1 MAQPT
6 NTFDTYDSVGE
17 REDLSDVIYSI
28 SPTDTPFISSA
39 AKTKATAV
47 LHEWQTDALAA
58 AATNNAV
65 IEGDEATLDAV
76 SATTRLSNSSQIMDK
91 TVVITGT
98 QESVDKAGRASEL
111 AYQIAK
117 KAKELK
123 RDMEATITGN
133 QAEVAGNSTT
143 ARKFGSL
150 GAWIETNDDL
160 GASGSS
166 GGAGNT
172 ARTDGTQRA
181 FTEASLKSV
190 IKSVWNEGGD
200 PSMIMVGP
208 FNKQKLSGFTGNSTR
223 FDAGADA
230 TLYTSVDVYASDFGQ
245 LQVVPNRFSRDR
257 DAYVLDMNY
266 FAIAFLRDFSMHELA
281 KTGDSEKRQL
291 LVELKISPGRSLP
304 TSNFAAPSLVR
315 GLNLKLKRSPL

>member
-47 LHEWQTDALAA
+47 LHEWQTDSLAA
-58 AATNNAV
+58 AVTNNAV

-76 SATTRLSNSSQIMDK
+76 SPTSRLSNSSQIMDK

-98 QESVDKAGRASEL
+98 QEAVDKAGRASEL

-123 RDMEATITGN
+123 RDMEATVTGN
-133 QAEVAGNSTT
+133 QAEVTGNAST
-143 ARKFGSL
+143 ARKLGSL
-150 GAWIETNDDL
+150 GAWVATNDDL
-160 GASGSS
+160 SSAGSPAS

-172 ARTDGTQRA
+172 ARTDGTQRV

-190 IKSVWNEGGD
+190 IKSVWNAGGD

-266 FAIAFLRDFSMHELA
+266 WAIAFLRDFTMHELS

-291 LVELKISPGRSLP
+291 LVEATLESRNEAASGMVADLT
-304 TSNFAAPSLVR
+304 TS
-315 GLNLKLKRSPL
+315 

>member
-6 NTFDTYDSVGE
+6 NTFDTYDSIGE
-17 REDLSDVIYSI
+17 REDLSDVIYNI
-28 SPTDTPFISSA
+28 SPTDTPFLSSA

-47 LHEWQTDALAA
+47 LHEWQTDSLASA
-58 AATNNAV
+58 VTNNQV
-65 IEGDEATLDAV
+65 IEGDEATLDAIT
-76 SATTRLSNSSQIMDK
+76 ATTRLSNSCQIMDK
-91 TVVITGT
+91 TIVITGT
-98 QESVDKAGRASEL
+98 QEAVDKAGRASEI

-123 RDMEATITGN
+123 RDLEASLTSN
-133 QAEVAGNSTT
+133 NAEVTGSATAARVAGGLRSWV
-143 ARKFGSL
+143 A
-150 GAWIETNDDL
+150 TNDVM
-160 GASGSS
+160 GTSGTS

-172 ARTDGTQRA
+172 AAGNGTQRA
-181 FTEASLKSV
+181 FTETLLKSV
-190 IKSVWNEGGD
+190 IKSVWNAGGN
-200 PSMIMVGP
+200 PTMIMVGP

-257 DAYVLDMNY
+257 EAWVLDMDY
-266 FAIAFLRDFSMHELA
+266 WGVAFLRDFTMHELS

-291 LVELKISPGRSLP
+291 LLEATLESRNEAASGCVADIT
-304 TSNFAAPSLVR
+304 TS
-315 GLNLKLKRSPL
+315 

>member
-17 REDLSDVIYSI
+17 REDLSDVIYNI
-28 SPTDTPFISSA
+28 SPTDTPFLSSA
-39 AKTKATAV
+39 AKTSSSAV

-58 AATNNAV
+58 ASTSNAV

-76 SATTRLSNSSQIMDK
+76 TATTRLSNSCQIMDK

-98 QESVDKAGRASEL
+98 QEAVDKAGRASEL

-123 RDMEATITGN
+123 RDMEAQITTN
-133 QAEVAGNSTT
+133 NAEVTGSAT
-143 ARKFGSL
+143 AAREMGSL
-150 GAWIETNDDL
+150 GAWVATNDVM
-160 GASGSS
+160 GTSGTSGSV
-166 GGAGNT
+166 GNT

-181 FTEASLKSV
+181 FTEDLLKSV
-190 IKSVWNEGGD
+190 IKSVWDEGGD
-200 PSMIMVGP
+200 PTMIMVGP

-266 FAIAFLRDFSMHELA
+266 WGIAFLRDFSMHELS

-291 LVELKISPGRSLP
+291 LVEATLESRNEAASGLVADLT
-304 TSNFAAPSLVR
+304 TS
-315 GLNLKLKRSPL
+315 

>member
-6 NTFDTYDSVGE
+6 NTFDTYDSIGE
-17 REDLSDVIYSI
+17 REDLSDVIYNI
-28 SPTDTPFISSA
+28 SPTDTPFLSSA

-47 LHEWQTDALAA
+47 LHEWQTDSLAA
-58 AATNNAV
+58 AVTSNQV
-65 IEGDEATLDAV
+65 IEGDEATIDAIT
-76 SATTRLSNSSQIMDK
+76 ATTRLSNSCQIMDK
-91 TVVITGT
+91 TILITGT
-98 QESVDKAGRASEL
+98 QEAVDKAGRASEI

-123 RDMEATITGN
+123 RDLEASLTSN
-133 QAEVAGNSTT
+133 NAEVTGSATAARVAGGLRSWV
-143 ARKFGSL
+143 A
-150 GAWIETNDDL
+150 TNDVM
-160 GASGSS
+160 GTSGTS

-172 ARTDGTQRA
+172 AATNGTQRA
-181 FTEASLKSV
+181 FTETLLKSV
-190 IKSVWNEGGD
+190 IKSVWNAGGN
-200 PSMIMVGP
+200 PTMIMVGP

-257 DAYVLDMNY
+257 EAWVLDMDY
-266 FAIAFLRDFSMHELA
+266 WGVAFLRDFTMHELS

-291 LVELKISPGRSLP
+291 LLEATLESRNEAASGCVADIT
-304 TSNFAAPSLVR
+304 TS
-315 GLNLKLKRSPL
+315 

>member
-6 NTFDTYDSVGE
+6 NTFDTYDSIGE
-17 REDLSDVIYSI
+17 REDLSDVIYNI
-28 SPTDTPFISSA
+28 SPTDTPFLSSA
-39 AKTKATAV
+39 GKTKSTAV

-58 AATNNAV
+58 ASTSNAV

-76 SATTRLSNSSQIMDK
+76 TATTRLSNSCQIMDK

-98 QESVDKAGRASEL
+98 QEAVDKAGRASEL

-123 RDMEATITGN
+123 RDMEAQITTN
-133 QAEVAGNSTT
+133 NAEVTGSAT
-143 ARKFGSL
+143 AAREMGSL
-150 GAWIETNDDL
+150 GAWVATNDVM
-160 GASGSS
+160 GTSGTSGSV
-166 GGAGNT
+166 GNT

-181 FTEASLKSV
+181 FTEDLLKSV

-200 PSMIMVGP
+200 PTMIMVGP

-257 DAYVLDMNY
+257 DCYVLDMNY
-266 FAIAFLRDFSMHELA
+266 WGIAFLRDFSMHELS

-291 LVELKISPGRSLP
+291 LVEATLESRNEAASGLVADLT
-304 TSNFAAPSLVR
+304 TS
-315 GLNLKLKRSPL
+315 

>member
-28 SPTDTPFISSA
+28 SPTDTPFLSSA
-39 AKTKATAV
+39 AKTQATAV
-47 LHEWQTDALAA
+47 LHEWQTDSLAA

-65 IEGDEATLDAV
+65 IEGDEATLDA
-76 SATTRLSNSSQIMDK
+76 STATTRLSNSTQIMDK

-117 KAKELK
+117 RAKELK

-133 QAEVAGNSTT
+133 IAEVGGNSTT
-143 ARKFGSL
+143 ARKMGTLGS
-150 GAWIETNDDL
+150 WVTTNDDL
-160 GASGSS
+160 ASDGASGA
-166 GGAGNT
+166 GAGN
-172 ARTDGTQRA
+172 AAHTDGTQRA
-181 FTEASLKSV
+181 FTESQLKSV
-190 IKSVWNEGGD
+190 IKSVWNAGGD
-200 PSMIMVGP
+200 PSMVMVGP

-257 DAYVLDMNY
+257 DAYVLDMEY
-266 FAIAFLRDFSMHELA
+266 WGIAFLRDFSMHELA

-291 LVELKISPGRSLP
+291 LVEATLESR
-304 TSNFAAPSLVR
+304 NEAAS
-315 GLNLKLKRSPL
+315 GLIADLTTA

>member
-47 LHEWQTDALAA
+47 LHEWQTDALASA
-58 AATNNAV
+58 STSNAV

-76 SATTRLSNSSQIMDK
+76 TATTRLSNSSQIMDK

-98 QESVDKAGRASEL
+98 QEAVDKAGRASEL

-133 QAEVAGNSTT
+133 QAEVTGNAST
-143 ARKFGSL
+143 ARKLGSL
-150 GAWIETNDDL
+150 GAWVATNDDL
-160 GASGSS
+160 SSAGSPAS

-190 IKSVWNEGGD
+190 IKSVWNAGGD

-266 FAIAFLRDFSMHELA
+266 WAIAFLRDFTMHELS
-281 KTGDSEKRQL
+281 KTGDSEKRQF
-291 LVELKISPGRSLP
+291 LVEATLESRNEAASGMVADLT
-304 TSNFAAPSLVR
+304 TS
-315 GLNLKLKRSPL
+315 

>member
-28 SPTDTPFISSA
+28 SPTDTPFLSSA

-47 LHEWQTDALAA
+47 LHEWQTDSLASA
-58 AATNNAV
+58 VTNNAV
-65 IEGDEATLDAV
+65 IEGDEATLDA
-76 SATTRLSNSSQIMDK
+76 STATTRLSNSTQIMDK

-98 QESVDKAGRASEL
+98 QESVDKAGRASEI

-123 RDMEATITGN
+123 RDMESTITSN
-133 QAEVAGNSTT
+133 NAEVTGGSGT
-143 ARKFGSL
+143 ARQL
-150 GAWIETNDDL
+150 GALGYWVTTNDDL
-160 GASGSS
+160 ASDGASGA
-166 GGAGNT
+166 GAGN
-172 ARTDGTQRA
+172 AAHTDGTQRA
-181 FTEASLKSV
+181 FTESQLKSV
-190 IKSVWNEGGD
+190 IKSVWNAGGD
-200 PSMIMVGP
+200 PSMVMVGP

-257 DAYVLDMNY
+257 DAYVLDMEY
-266 FAIAFLRDFSMHELA
+266 WGIAFLRDFSMHELA

-291 LVELKISPGRSLP
+291 LVEATLESRNEAASGLVADLT
-304 TSNFAAPSLVR
+304 TS
-315 GLNLKLKRSPL
+315 

>member
-6 NTFDTYDSVGE
+6 NTFDTYDSIGE
-17 REDLSDVIYSI
+17 REDLSDVIYNI
-28 SPTDTPFISSA
+28 SPTDTPFLSSA
-39 AKTKATAV
+39 AKTKSTAV

-58 AATNNAV
+58 ASTSNAV

-76 SATTRLSNSSQIMDK
+76 TATTRLSNSCQIMDK

-98 QESVDKAGRASEL
+98 QEAVDKAGRASEL

-123 RDMEATITGN
+123 RDMEAQITTN
-133 QAEVAGNSTT
+133 NAEVTGSAT
-143 ARKFGSL
+143 AAREMGSL
-150 GAWIETNDDL
+150 GAWVATNDVM
-160 GASGSS
+160 GTSGTSGSV
-166 GGAGNT
+166 GNT

-181 FTEASLKSV
+181 FTETLLKSV
-190 IKSVWNEGGD
+190 IKSVWDEGGN
-200 PSMIMVGP
+200 PTMIMVGP

-257 DAYVLDMNY
+257 DAYVLDMDY
-266 FAIAFLRDFSMHELA
+266 WGVAFLRDFSMHELS

-291 LVELKISPGRSLP
+291 LVEATLESRNEAASGLVADLT
-304 TSNFAAPSLVR
+304 TS
-315 GLNLKLKRSPL
+315 

>member
-28 SPTDTPFISSA
+28 SPTDTPFLSSA

-58 AATNNAV
+58 AVTNNAV
-65 IEGDEATLDAV
+65 IEGDEATLDASV
-76 SATTRLSNSSQIMDK
+76 ATTRLSNSSQIMDK

-98 QESVDKAGRASEL
+98 QESVDKAGRASEI

-123 RDMEATITGN
+123 RDMESTLTSN
-133 QAEVAGNSTT
+133 NAEVTGGSGT
-143 ARKFGSL
+143 ARQL
-150 GAWIETNDDL
+150 GALGSWVVTNDDL
-160 GASGSS
+160 ASDGASGA
-166 GGAGNT
+166 GAGNAAHT
-172 ARTDGTQRA
+172 NGTQRA
-181 FTEASLKSV
+181 FTESQLKSV
-190 IKSVWNEGGD
+190 IKSVWNAGGD

-257 DAYVLDMNY
+257 DAYVLDMDY
-266 FAIAFLRDFSMHELA
+266 WGVAFLRDFSMHELA

-291 LVELKISPGRSLP
+291 LVEATLESRNEGASGSVMDLT
-304 TSNFAAPSLVR
+304 TS
-315 GLNLKLKRSPL
+315 

>member
-28 SPTDTPFISSA
+28 SPTDTPFLSSA

-47 LHEWQTDALAA
+47 LHEWQTDSLAA
-58 AATNNAV
+58 AVTNNAV
-65 IEGDEATLDAV
+65 IEGDEATLDA
-76 SATTRLSNSSQIMDK
+76 STATTRLSNSTQIMVK

-133 QAEVAGNSTT
+133 IAEVTGGSST
-143 ARKFGSL
+143 ARKMGTLGS
-150 GAWIETNDDL
+150 WVVTNDDL
-160 GASGSS
+160 ASDGASGA
-166 GGAGNT
+166 GAGN
-172 ARTDGTQRA
+172 AAHTDGTQRA
-181 FTEASLKSV
+181 FTEAQLKSV
-190 IKSVWNEGGD
+190 IKSVWNAGGD
-200 PSMIMVGP
+200 PSMVMVGP

-257 DAYVLDMNY
+257 DAYVLDMEY
-266 FAIAFLRDFSMHELA
+266 WGIAFLRDFSMHELA

-291 LVELKISPGRSLP
+291 LVEATLESRNEGASGLVADLT
-304 TSNFAAPSLVR
+304 TS
-315 GLNLKLKRSPL
+315 

>member
-47 LHEWQTDALAA
+47 LHEWQTDALASA
-58 AATNNAV
+58 STSNAV

-76 SATTRLSNSSQIMDK
+76 TATTRLSNSSQIMDK

-98 QESVDKAGRASEL
+98 QEAVDKAGRASEL

-123 RDMEATITGN
+123 RDMEATVTGN
-133 QAEVAGNSTT
+133 QAEVTGNAST
-143 ARKFGSL
+143 ARKLGSL
-150 GAWIETNDDL
+150 GAWVATNDDL
-160 GASGSS
+160 SSAGSPAS

-172 ARTDGTQRA
+172 ARTDGTQRV

-190 IKSVWNEGGD
+190 IKSVWNAGGD

-266 FAIAFLRDFSMHELA
+266 WGIAFLRDFTMHELS

-291 LVELKISPGRSLP
+291 LVEATLESRNEAASGMVADLT
-304 TSNFAAPSLVR
+304 TS
-315 GLNLKLKRSPL
+315 

>member
-39 AKTKATAV
+39 AKTRATAV

-58 AATNNAV
+58 ASTSNAV

-76 SATTRLSNSSQIMDK
+76 SPTTRLSNSSQIMDK

-98 QESVDKAGRASEL
+98 QEAVDKAGRASEI

-133 QAEVAGNSTT
+133 QAEVAGDAST
-143 ARKFGSL
+143 ARKLGSL
-150 GAWIETNDDL
+150 GAWVASNDDFGAG
-160 GASGSS
+160 GASGSV
-166 GGAGNT
+166 GNT

-181 FTEASLKSV
+181 FTEASLKTV
-190 IKSVWNEGGD
+190 IKNVWNAGGD

-266 FAIAFLRDFSMHELA
+266 WGIAFLRDFTMHELS

-291 LVELKISPGRSLP
+291 LVEATLESRNEGASGLVADLT
-304 TSNFAAPSLVR
+304 TS
-315 GLNLKLKRSPL
+315 

>member
-28 SPTDTPFISSA
+28 SPTDTPFLSSA
-39 AKTKATAV
+39 AKTQATAV
-47 LHEWQTDALAA
+47 LHEWQTDSLAA
-58 AATNNAV
+58 AVTNNAV
-65 IEGDEATLDAV
+65 IEGDEATLDA
-76 SATTRLSNSSQIMDK
+76 STATTRLSNSTQIMDK

-133 QAEVAGNSTT
+133 IAEVTGGSST
-143 ARKFGSL
+143 ARKMGTLGS
-150 GAWIETNDDL
+150 WVVTNDDL
-160 GASGSS
+160 ASDGASGA
-166 GGAGNT
+166 GAGN
-172 ARTDGTQRA
+172 AAHTDGTQRA
-181 FTEASLKSV
+181 FTEAQLKSV
-190 IKSVWNEGGD
+190 IKSVWNAGGD
-200 PSMIMVGP
+200 PSMVMCGP

-257 DAYVLDMNY
+257 DAYVLDMEY
-266 FAIAFLRDFSMHELA
+266 WGIAFLRDFSMHELA

-291 LVELKISPGRSLP
+291 LVEATLESRNEAASGLVADLT
-304 TSNFAAPSLVR
+304 TS
-315 GLNLKLKRSPL
+315 

>member
-58 AATNNAV
+58 ASTSNAV

-76 SATTRLSNSSQIMDK
+76 TATSRLSNSSQIMDK

-98 QESVDKAGRASEL
+98 QEAVDKAGRASEL

-133 QAEVAGNSTT
+133 QAEVTGNAST
-143 ARKFGSL
+143 ARKLGSL
-150 GAWIETNDDL
+150 GAWVATNDDFGSG
-160 GASGSS
+160 GASGS
-166 GGAGNT
+166 AGNT

-181 FTEASLKSV
+181 FTEASLKTV
-190 IKSVWNEGGD
+190 IKNVWNAGGD
-200 PSMIMVGP
+200 PSMVMVGP

-266 FAIAFLRDFSMHELA
+266 WGIAFLRDFTMHELS

-291 LVELKISPGRSLP
+291 LVEATLESRNEKASGLVADLT
-304 TSNFAAPSLVR
+304 TS
-315 GLNLKLKRSPL
+315 

>member
-17 REDLSDVIYSI
+17 REDLSDVIYNI
-28 SPTDTPFISSA
+28 SPTDTPFLSSA
-39 AKTKATAV
+39 AKTSSTAV
-47 LHEWQTDALAA
+47 LHEWQTDALASA
-58 AATNNAV
+58 STSNAV

-76 SATTRLSNSSQIMDK
+76 TATTRLSNSCQIMDK

-98 QESVDKAGRASEL
+98 QEAVDKAGRASEL

-123 RDMEATITGN
+123 RDMEAQITTN
-133 QAEVAGNSTT
+133 NAEVTGSAT
-143 ARKFGSL
+143 AAREMGSL
-150 GAWIETNDDL
+150 GAWVATNDVM
-160 GASGSS
+160 GTSGTSGSV
-166 GGAGNT
+166 GNT

-181 FTEASLKSV
+181 FTEDLLKSV

-200 PSMIMVGP
+200 PTMIMVGP

-257 DAYVLDMNY
+257 DAYVLDMDY
-266 FAIAFLRDFSMHELA
+266 WGVAFLRDFTMHELS

-291 LVELKISPGRSLP
+291 LVEATLESRNEAASGLVADLT
-304 TSNFAAPSLVR
+304 TS
-315 GLNLKLKRSPL
+315 

>member
-17 REDLSDVIYSI
+17 REDLSDVIYNI
-28 SPTDTPFISSA
+28 SPTDTPFLSSA
-39 AKTKATAV
+39 AKTTSTAV
-47 LHEWQTDALAA
+47 LHEWQTDALASA
-58 AATNNAV
+58 STSNAV

-76 SATTRLSNSSQIMDK
+76 TATTRLSNSCQIMDK

-98 QESVDKAGRASEL
+98 QEAVDKAGRASEL

-123 RDMEATITGN
+123 RDMEAQITTN
-133 QAEVAGNSTT
+133 NAEVTGSAT
-143 ARKFGSL
+143 AAREMGSL
-150 GAWIETNDDL
+150 GAWVATNDVM
-160 GASGSS
+160 GTSGTSGSV
-166 GGAGNT
+166 GNT

-181 FTEASLKSV
+181 FTEDLLKSV

-200 PSMIMVGP
+200 PTMVMVGP

-257 DAYVLDMNY
+257 DCYVLDMNY
-266 FAIAFLRDFSMHELA
+266 WGIAFLRDFSMHELS

-291 LVELKISPGRSLP
+291 LVEATLESRNEAASGLVADLT
-304 TSNFAAPSLVR
+304 TS
-315 GLNLKLKRSPL
+315 

>member
-47 LHEWQTDALAA
+47 LHEWQTDSLAA
-58 AATNNAV
+58 AVTNNAV

-76 SATTRLSNSSQIMDK
+76 SPTSRLSNSSQIMDK

-123 RDMEATITGN
+123 RDMEATVTGN
-133 QAEVAGNSTT
+133 IAEVTGGSST
-143 ARKFGSL
+143 ARKMGTLGS
-150 GAWIETNDDL
+150 WIETNDVFGAG
-160 GASGSS
+160 GASGT
-166 GGAGNT
+166 AGNT

-181 FTEASLKSV
+181 FTEAQLKSV
-190 IKSVWNEGGD
+190 IKSVWNEGGE

-266 FAIAFLRDFSMHELA
+266 FAIAFLRDFSTHELS

-291 LVELKISPGRSLP
+291 LVEATLESRNEKASGLVADLT
-304 TSNFAAPSLVR
+304 TS
-315 GLNLKLKRSPL
+315 